1 MLLHEGGVSYGS
13 FIHIQDVVEGTM
25 KIAIEGNINTW
36 HLSTKSALSILELV
50 KKIFE
55 IINVSLISM

>member
-1 MLLHEGGVSYGS
+1 MLLHGGGVSCRS

-25 KIAIEGNINTW
+25 KIAIEGEPGNTW

-50 KKIFE
+50 KKY
-55 IINVSLISM
+55 LK